1 MRPLHRGAKGTLTFS
16 YPLPMSSGPPPREA
30 LTLDGPAGCLEA
42 LLDTPSG
49 PLAAAVAVVCHPHPQ
64 HQGTMLNKVVHTLSR
79 ALNDLSIPVVRF
91 NFRGVGASEGAYADG
106 FGETEDVLVVADWA
120 TARFPGADLWLAGF
134 SFGAAVAI
142 RAALSTTCAQLISV
156 APPVARM
163 ASLLDGKRPACPWL
177 LIQGTADEIVAAIDV
192 QDWARTL
199 DPPPDLVLLP
209 DVDHFFHGRLTLL
222 RDTVVGRVSPP
233 KPR

>member
-1 MRPLHRGAKGTLTFS
+1 
-16 YPLPMSSGPPPREA
+16 MSSGAPPREA
-30 LTLDGPAGCLEA
+30 LTLDGPAGRLEA
-42 LLDTPSG
+42 LLDTPPR
-49 PLAAAVAVVCHPHPQ
+49 PLAAAIGVVCHPHPQ

-79 ALNDLSIPVVRF
+79 ALNDLRIPAVRF

-106 FGETEDVLVVADWA
+106 LGETDDVLAVAAWA
-120 TARFPGADLWLAGF
+120 TARFGGADLWLAGF

-142 RAALSTTCAQLISV
+142 RAAMSTSCAQLITV

-163 ASLLDGKRPACPWL
+163 ARLLDGKGPACPWL
-177 LIQGTADEIVAAIDV
+177 LIQGTADEVVAAGDV
-192 QDWARTL
+192 QEWARTL
-199 DPPPDLVLLP
+199 EPPPDLVLLP

-233 KPR
+233 GGR

>member
-1 MRPLHRGAKGTLTFS
+1 MT
-16 YPLPMSSGPPPREA
+16 SGPPPREA
-30 LTLDGPAGCLEA
+30 LTFDGPAGRIEA
-42 LLDTPSG
+42 LLDTPAG
-49 PLAAAVAVVCHPHPQ
+49 PLARAVGVVCHPHPQ

-79 ALNDLSIPVVRF
+79 ALNDLAIPAVRF

-106 FGETEDVLVVADWA
+106 VGETDDALAVADWA
-120 TARFPGADLWLAGF
+120 RQRFPGADLWLAGF

-142 RAALSTTCAQLISV
+142 RAALATPCRQLISI

-163 ASLLDGKRPACPWL
+163 ATALADARPACPWL
-177 LIQGTADEIVAAIDV
+177 LIQGQADEVVAAADV
-192 QDWARTL
+192 EAWARSL

-222 RDTVVGRVSPP
+222 RETIVGRVARPETQ
-233 KPR
+233 

>member
-1 MRPLHRGAKGTLTFS
+1 
-16 YPLPMSSGPPPREA
+16 MSSGPPPREA
-30 LTLDGPAGCLEA
+30 LTLDGPAGRIEA
-42 LLDTPSG
+42 LLDIPPG
-49 PLAAAVAVVCHPHPQ
+49 PLALAVAVVCHPHPQ
-64 HQGTMLNKVVHTLSR
+64 HQGTMLNKVVHTIGR
-79 ALNDLSIPVVRF
+79 ALNELKIPVVRF

-106 FGETEDVLVVADWA
+106 LGETGDTLAVAAWA
-120 TARFPGADLWLAGF
+120 TKHFPGTDLWLAGF

-163 ASLLDGKRPACPWL
+163 ANLLDGKRPACPWL
-177 LIQGTADEIVAAIDV
+177 LIQGMADEVVAAGDV

-222 RDTVVGRVSPP
+222 RDTVVGRVAAP
-233 KPR
+233 KVH